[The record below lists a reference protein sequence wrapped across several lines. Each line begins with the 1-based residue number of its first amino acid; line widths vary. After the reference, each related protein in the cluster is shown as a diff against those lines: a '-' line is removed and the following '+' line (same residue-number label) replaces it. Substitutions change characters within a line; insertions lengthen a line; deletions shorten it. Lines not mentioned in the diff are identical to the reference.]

1 MLTSPDKPESSEYLL
16 RLIEAAPQVRRR
28 YQFFMWT
35 QGDLQRWLP
44 HRLLVCGAYD
54 RDHRNVVFDVFN
66 NLPVPDIA
74 LKSLHDG
81 RDGLTAR
88 AMNAWRQQRLAACRL
103 QLADLPH
110 PDGGLEA
117 LMGAGYLQMVV
128 HGVCRPGRPD
138 EVESFFMFGSPERAM
153 PDNALQSIDMLLP
166 CLHAT
171 YQRVHTTER
180 QMAGNSA
187 LRSSTGGINLPRVG
201 AITERERE
209 ILMRVRDGLNNQQIS
224 EKLGISALTVKN
236 HIQKILRKMESSNR
250 AQAVAKAM
258 TLNLLNPSSEGQH
271 PSDEG

>member
-1 MLTSPDKPESSEYLL
+1 MPTSSDQPEASEYLL
-16 RLIEAAPQVRRR
+16 RLIEAAPQVCRR

-54 RDHRNVVFDVFN
+54 RDHRSVVFDVFN
-66 NLPVPDIA
+66 NMPVPETA
-74 LKSLHDG
+74 LRSLYDS
-81 RDGLTAR
+81 REGLTAR
-88 AMNAWRQQRLAACRL
+88 AMNVWRQQRQQARRL
-103 QLADLPH
+103 QLIELAH
-110 PDGGLEA
+110 PDEGLQA
-117 LMGAGYLQMVV
+117 LVGAGYLQVLV

-138 EVESFFMFGSPERAM
+138 EVESFFMFASPERAM
-153 PDNALQSIDMLLP
+153 ADSALQAIDMLLP

-180 QMAGNSA
+180 QMAGTSA
-187 LRSSTGGINLPRVG
+187 ARTVPGGISLPRLG

-209 ILMRVRDGLNNQQIS
+209 ILTWVRDGLNNQQIS

-236 HIQKILRKMESSNR
+236 HIQKILRKMEASNR

-258 TLNLLNPSSEGQH
+258 TLNLLNP
-271 PSDEG
+271 PVDER